1 LSQVGYKGFM
11 VQRSKT
17 STTPASRLNPTYKL
31 PVAIRLCRFDKA
43 DGPAAVYTGGL
54 YGLFS
59 RSLAERPFPQ
69 SLALQTFLSFFVSFF
84 LSFLLGQTNKNQ
96 SERLNCPEAPGARMI
111 IADVLKHPAPNP
123 GRPAKPH
130 IQTSSSYSIVPV
142 R

>member
-1 LSQVGYKGFM
+1 MGN
-11 VQRSKT
+11 
-17 STTPASRLNPTYKL
+17 PAFCILAGS
-31 PVAIRLCRFDKA
+31 DKA

-59 RSLAERPFPQ
+59 RYLAERPFPQ

-96 SERLNCPEAPGARMI
+96 SSERLNCPEAPGARMI

-123 GRPAKPH
+123 GRLAKPH